1 VSVPVQHEVR
11 TIFASTFVKEMIM
24 LDFAVIYA
32 AAVPALMQVLQV
44 AICSVVLPSY
54 TTFGKF

>member
-1 VSVPVQHEVR
+1 
-11 TIFASTFVKEMIM
+11 VKEMIM